1 MNNTNNMNRI
11 ATEDLERVNGGYLY
25 NNSGKTVDVIDDKT
39 GSVLHSI
46 KIGTDVWTRA
56 QNVGD
61 AQRMAGKLKQ
71 SREFIS
77 GDQLNQLR
85 RTGSING

>member
-1 MNNTNNMNRI
+1 MNNIINMNAM

-25 NNSGKTVDVIDDKT
+25 NNSGKTIDVIDDKT
-39 GSVLHSI
+39 GSVLYSI
-46 KIGTDVWTRA
+46 KIGTDAWTRA

-61 AQRMAGKLKQ
+61 GQRMAAKLKQ
-71 SREFIS
+71 SRAFIS

-85 RTGSING
+85 RTGSINA